1 MKSDSDEAVSTVIA
15 LMLVLAILATCI
27 AIYSATYVPGLKQ
40 QSEILHSE
48 EVQYAFQRLSSDV
61 DNLYN
66 LGKSAQFSE
75 PVPLGGGGI
84 LLSPVKSSGTIE
96 LAENRIGT
104 LNITFDNGNSRD
116 IPINTTNITYT
127 PSYSSWEL
135 QGYTYRNGVVWI
147 TKGAKRT
154 PADILLY
161 TVQEGLGRENTTK
174 SQWLKQMGTVIPEGN
189 GNYTIQLITMTPV
202 AGKTA
207 ATGSGTAKIRL
218 NATETK
224 KIYENVTAVTLD
236 LRTLNDLSHPANLT
250 LSALSIEVSV
260 E

>member
-15 LMLVLAILATCI
+15 LMLVLAILSTCI

-61 DNLYN
+61 DNLYS
-66 LGKSAQFSE
+66 LEKSAQFSE
-75 PVPLGGGGI
+75 PVPLGGGDI

-96 LAENRIGT
+96 LEKNRIGT
-104 LNITFDNGNSRD
+104 LSIANDSGSFSV
-116 IPINTTNITYT
+116 PINTTNITYT

-147 TKGAKRT
+147 TKGAKQT
-154 PADILLY
+154 PADISLY
-161 TVQEGLGRENTTK
+161 TVQAGLDRENTTK

-189 GNYTIQLITMTPV
+189 GNYTMRIVTMTPV
-202 AGKTA
+202 TGKIS

-218 NATETK
+218 NATETRS
-224 KIYENVTAVTLD
+224 IYENVTTVTLD
-236 LRTLNDLSHPANLT
+236 TWTLNDLSSPANLT
-250 LSALSIEVSV
+250 LSTLSIEVSV